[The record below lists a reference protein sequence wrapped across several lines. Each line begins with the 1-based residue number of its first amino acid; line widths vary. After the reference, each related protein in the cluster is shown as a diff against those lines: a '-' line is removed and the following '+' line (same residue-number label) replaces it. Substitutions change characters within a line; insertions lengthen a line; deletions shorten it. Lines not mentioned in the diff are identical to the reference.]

1 MSATSTKPVVT
12 RFAPSPT
19 GYLHIGGARTAIFNW
34 LYAKHC
40 GGKMLLRIEDTD
52 ADRHNEEAVEAIVK
66 GMSWLGLHHDG
77 EIVRQ
82 SERSSIHEKVGL
94 KLVEDGKAYK
104 CYCSREKIDQLRD
117 EAKANKLP
125 FRYPGLCRDLPN
137 DYVHPD
143 NVAPVI
149 RLKSEATGTT
159 EWDDLVQGNVSYANE
174 TLDDLIILR
183 SNMKPIYLLA
193 VVVDDHDM
201 DVTHVIRGSDHIT
214 NTARQLQIYKACG
227 WEPPVFSHIP
237 LIHGIDGKKLSKRHG
252 ATGLEEFESLGY
264 LPDALFN
271 YLARMSWSHGDDEI
285 MTKEQ
290 MIGWF
295 DVADCTKHAAT
306 MDFKNLE
313 AMNGSYIRDCSTEN
327 LLKIITKHCP
337 DLAAIGEPK
346 LREALPLLIPRAKTI
361 PQFNEA
367 GKFLYA
373 KRPLTFD
380 KKAEKQLNDKGKS
393 ALKDL
398 VGEIEGLDASKFTE
412 EGLEAL
418 IKAQAEAKEVKLG
431 VIAQPLRA
439 ALTGTT
445 ASPGIYEVMMILG
458 KDEVVDRI
466 NDVVV

>member
-1 MSATSTKPVVT
+1 MSLSSKPVVT

-52 ADRHNEEAVEAIVK
+52 ADRHNEGAVEAIIQ
-66 GMSWLGLHHDG
+66 GMKWLGLNHDS
-77 EIVRQ
+77 EITRQ
-82 SERSSIHEKVGL
+82 SARGDRHQEVGL
-94 KLVEDGKAYK
+94 DLVEKGKAYK
-104 CYCSREKIDQLRD
+104 CYCSKEKLDELRA
-117 EAKANKLP
+117 EFQKAKKP
-125 FRYPGLCRDLPN
+125 FRYPGICRDLPK

-143 NVAPVI
+143 GVAPVI
-149 RLKSEATGTT
+149 RLRSEATGDTQ
-159 EWDDLVQGNVSYANE
+159 WDDLVQGNVCHQNE

-183 SNMKPIYLLA
+183 SNLKPIYLLA

-214 NTARQLQIYKACG
+214 NTARQLQIYRACG

-237 LIHGIDGKKLSKRHG
+237 LIHGTDGKKLSKRHG

-264 LPDALFN
+264 LPEALFN

-290 MIGWF
+290 MIEWF
-295 DVADCTKHAAT
+295 DIADCTKHAAT

-313 AMNGSYIRDCSTEN
+313 AMNGTYIRDYPTN
-327 LLKIITKHCP
+327 DLVKIILKNCP
-337 DLAAIGEPK
+337 ELATIGEDR
-346 LREALPLLIPRAKTI
+346 LREALPLLVPRAKTI
-361 PQFNEA
+361 PQFTTA
-367 GKFLYA
+367 GSFLYA
-373 KRPLTFD
+373 TRPLSFD
-380 KKAEKQLNDKGKS
+380 KKAEKQLNDKGKDI
-393 ALKDL
+393 LRDL
-398 VGEIEGLDASKFTE
+398 VAEIEGTSDYSEA
-412 EGLEAL
+412 GLETL
-418 IKAQAEAKEVKLG
+418 IKAQAEAKELKLG
-431 VIAQPLRA
+431 NIAQPLRA

-458 KDEVVDRI
+458 KDEVVGRI
-466 NDVVV
+466 RDVTN